1 MPDETNKMFFHRWI
15 RFGNPPAPTSMIW
28 KHQVYSEFSRWLRN
42 FVVWVF
48 AFIIIVGAFY
58 LMVFFKNINDEL
70 NLEAG
75 ITVKCSKKVPPIED
89 VIIDQEKS
97 IK

>member
-1 MPDETNKMFFHRWI
+1 
-15 RFGNPPAPTSMIW
+15 MIW
-28 KHQVYSEFSRWLRN
+28 KHQIYSEFSRWIRN
-42 FVVWVF
+42 
-48 AFIIIVGAFY
+48 IIIWILAAVIIVAAFY

-75 ITVKCSKKVPPIED
+75 ITVKCAKKIPPIED